1 MTAARQLGVLRDQRI
16 QPVRLKHYQMKLLA
30 PSIHQDTSFTA
41 MCALDGH
48 SMQLGLQQQPAGR
61 VSSCT
66 LPGPDSCQLQLR
78 SLSGGMTVPCST
90 QLQTPALLPP
100 GWLPCLPSQL
110 PAAAAP
116 CPLLLGASVLSLPG
130 AVSHACNNG
139 TPCLPATCALP
150 ERPAVMTS
158 TAADV
163 TTAAAATRRQSS
175 GGHETAAAGAD
186 SAEDSEEPDTPGS
199 SDSWDSDYEAPPEPK
214 RRGRPC
220 TTRPTIA
227 IKHVQQQVGS
237 PAVGRVRE
245 AGQGGRRRGAI
256 MCPQGDPIPSLLYV
270 TQQPPWLH
278 SRYSC
283 Q

>member
-1 MTAARQLGVLRDQRI
+1 VTAARQLGVLRDQRI

-66 LPGPDSCQLQLR
+66 VPGPDSCRSPAQACQLQLR

-116 CPLLLGASVLSLPG
+116 CPLLLGATSSCSNFKTRTSFFRNWFRSTSNEWFWTCCFCKKKWICNAFKWIKYFYLCFLTFSFFLSFVLKWK
-130 AVSHACNNG
+130 
-139 TPCLPATCALP
+139 TFF
-150 ERPAVMTS
+150 
-158 TAADV
+158 
-163 TTAAAATRRQSS
+163 
-175 GGHETAAAGAD
+175 
-186 SAEDSEEPDTPGS
+186 
-199 SDSWDSDYEAPPEPK
+199 
-214 RRGRPC
+214 
-220 TTRPTIA
+220 IF
-227 IKHVQQQVGS
+227 
-237 PAVGRVRE
+237 
-245 AGQGGRRRGAI
+245 
-256 MCPQGDPIPSLLYV
+256 
-270 TQQPPWLH
+270 
-278 SRYSC
+278 
-283 Q
+283 